1 MTDLHHDDPE
11 TMREGAE
18 APPPGVALMAGVRW
32 LLLLGTLAAACFAWW
47 SYANAEP
54 VAAQHAPRYRCPMH
68 PQITSHEPGECP
80 ICHMALEPIPE
91 DEAETVY
98 RCPMHPQIQQA
109 EPGECPICG
118 MDLEPVAAEAVAV
131 SADMPAGTAAIT
143 LGLDR
148 LQAIG
153 ARVVVAEE
161 REFTAELRSAA
172 LTEFSEDGA
181 ARVHVRAAGFIER
194 IAVAETGVRVR
205 KGQVLAEYY
214 SPEIYQAQA
223 ELLAAHSWSG
233 PVVGAARQ
241 RLELLGLS
249 SAAVDRIL
257 KSGKPDRTTPV
268 VAPAA
273 GVVVARTAVLG
284 AYVRPE
290 EPLYELREDH
300 GLYLV
305 AELPAARAVSVK
317 PGTKGHVRFT
327 SRPELD
333 RELAVDL
340 VYPSV
345 AADSRSVRVRMPLD
359 NDDRALVAGMPAVVT
374 FALPSETGVAV
385 PRDAI
390 VDAGNQPY
398 VFVDAGGGRLVPRP
412 VVLGV
417 RDPEFVRVREGL
429 TAGERVVAGATFL
442 VDAESRLRAA
452 LIPSSTPGAATP
464 SHAQHPTDPQPSA
477 EATQPSATTASA
489 APAQHSPDKHAQHS
503 PAEHAQHSDKHAQHS
518 PDKHAQHSPAEHT
531 QHSDSAPQPAA
542 HSKHS
547 SAEHSKHSPAAHSQH
562 SSDAASQHAGHAHA
576 P

>member
-1 MTDLHHDDPE
+1 MLDPHPDDPE
-11 TMREGAE
+11 SLREGAE

-32 LLLLGTLAAACFAWW
+32 LLLLGTLAAACFSWW
-47 SYANAEP
+47 SYARAEP
-54 VAAQHAPRYRCPMH
+54 VAVQHAPKYRCPMH
-68 PQITSHEPGECP
+68 PQITAHEPGECP

-91 DEAETVY
+91 DEVETVY

-109 EPGECPICG
+109 EPGSCPICG

-131 SADMPAGTAAIT
+131 SPDMPAGTAAIT

-153 ARVVVAEE
+153 ARIVVAAE
-161 REFTAELRSAA
+161 REFAAELRSAA

-181 ARVHVRAAGFIER
+181 ARVHVRAAGFIEK
-194 IAVAETGVRVR
+194 IVVTETGVRVR

-268 VAPAA
+268 LAPAS

-300 GLYLV
+300 ALYLV
-305 AELPAARAVSVK
+305 AELPAAQAAAVRK
-317 PGTKGHVRFT
+317 GTKGHVRFT
-327 SRPELD
+327 SRPAQGRD
-333 RELAVDL
+333 VTVDL

-359 NDDRALVAGMPAVVT
+359 NDDRALVAGMPAVVS

-390 VDAGNQPY
+390 VDAGSQPY

-412 VVLGV
+412 VVLGA
-417 RDPEFVRVREGL
+417 RDAEFVRVREGVS
-429 TAGERVVAGATFL
+429 AGERVVAGATFL

-452 LIPSSTPGAATP
+452 LIPAS
-464 SHAQHPTDPQPSA
+464 
-477 EATQPSATTASA
+477 TASA
-489 APAQHSPDKHAQHS
+489 AAPPHAHHSPSASASTPAAPSQPSSGDHAHHSAAKQPPDPHANHSAAKQPPDPHANHSAAPSSADPHAQHAAS
-503 PAEHAQHSDKHAQHS
+503 ASHSD
-518 PDKHAQHSPAEHT
+518 P
-531 QHSDSAPQPAA
+531 
-542 HSKHS
+542 
-547 SAEHSKHSPAAHSQH
+547 
-562 SSDAASQHAGHAHA
+562 HAGHAGHA